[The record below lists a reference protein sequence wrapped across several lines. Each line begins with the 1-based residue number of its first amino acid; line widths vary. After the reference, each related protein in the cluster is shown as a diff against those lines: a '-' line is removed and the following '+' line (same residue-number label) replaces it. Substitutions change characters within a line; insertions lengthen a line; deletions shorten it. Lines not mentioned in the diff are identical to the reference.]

1 MDANQ
6 IWANEEFGDVDLGDE
21 RLNARLR
28 AVASDCVTAPCGLIT
43 KTVQNR
49 ARREGCFR
57 LVENHRVRPAE
68 IAAATTRA
76 ACRRIASS
84 SNVFVVL
91 DQSSLAFKDPHRIKG
106 LGPTGSNQGKGTV
119 RGLEVMSA
127 LAVDAYGTV
136 QGLVGQDWWVRRDE
150 PTPNGKGDK
159 RETPHRESA
168 AWIRS
173 MSSVQAS
180 MHAHCPGVRP
190 CFVVD
195 RGGDFYGVFNTA
207 KHLGNVDVI
216 ARSAYNRR
224 LTDGQYLHDV
234 VQKAPVLTKVLR
246 PIRVRRDDGRARY
259 RQVLLEVRVA
269 KVEALLRR
277 GEKNRGTAQLTVVQ
291 VRSGRRKQPICWTLV
306 TTLAVKTAADALAVV
321 DAYCLRWRIEE
332 FHRSWKKGG
341 CDVERSQLGS
351 VDALVRWAT
360 ILAAVAARI
369 ERLKTESR
377 KSPNRPA
384 RDELSDD
391 ELQTLLLITGERKPA
406 AGIDMTLDEA
416 VFLVACL
423 GGYGGRSAGPPGSV
437 ILGRG
442 MERLLFA
449 VEVRRRVKGSG

>member
-1 MDANQ
+1 MR
-6 IWANEEFGDVDLGDE
+6 G
-21 RLNARLR
+21 
-28 AVASDCVTAPCGLIT
+28 
-43 KTVQNR
+43 
-49 ARREGCFR
+49 
-57 LVENHRVRPAE
+57 
-68 IAAATTRA
+68 
-76 ACRRIASS
+76 
-84 SNVFVVL
+84 
-91 DQSSLAFKDPHRIKG
+91 
-106 LGPTGSNQGKGTV
+106 GK
-119 RGLEVMSA
+119 
-127 LAVDAYGTV
+127 
-136 QGLVGQDWWVRRDE
+136 
-150 PTPNGKGDK
+150 
-159 RETPHRESA
+159 
-168 AWIRS
+168 
-173 MSSVQAS
+173 
-180 MHAHCPGVRP
+180 CPL
-190 CFVVD
+190 D

-224 LTDGQYLHDV
+224 LTDGQYLQDV
-234 VQKAPVLTKVLR
+234 VQKAPVVTKVLR
-246 PIRVRRDDGRARY
+246 PIRVRREDGRARY

-277 GEKNRGTAQLTVVQ
+277 GEKNRGTAKLTVVQ

-306 TTLAVKTAADALAVV
+306 TTLEVKTAADALAVV

-332 FHRSWKKGG
+332 FHRTWKKGG

-384 RDELSDD
+384 RDEFSDD

>member
-6 IWANEEFGDVDLGDE
+6 LWAKEEFGDVDLGDE

-28 AVASDCVTAPCGLIT
+28 AVASDTVTAPCGLIT

-49 ARREGCFR
+49 ARREACFR
-57 LVENHRVRPAE
+57 LVENHRVDPDA
-68 IAAATTRA
+68 IAASTTRA
-76 ACRRIASS
+76 TCRRIASS
-84 SNVFVVL
+84 SRVFVVL

-106 LGPTGSNQGKGTV
+106 LGPTGPFKSKGIK

-127 LAVDAYGTV
+127 LAVDADGTV
-136 QGLVGQDWWVRRDE
+136 QGLVGQDWWVRSDE
-150 PTPNGKGDK
+150 RTPNGKGDT

-168 AWIRS
+168 AWVRS
-173 MSSVQAS
+173 MSSVQAAL
-180 MHAHCPGVRP
+180 HAHCPDVRP
-190 CFVVD
+190 CFVMD
-195 RGGDFYGVFNTA
+195 RAADFYGVFNA
-207 KHLGNVDVI
+207 KKHLGNVDVI
-216 ARSAYNRR
+216 VRSAYSRR
-224 LTDGQYLHDV
+224 LTDGHHLHDV
-234 VQKAPVLTKVLR
+234 VQKAPIVTKVLR
-246 PIRVRRDDGRARY
+246 PIRVRRDDGRPRY
-259 RQVLLEVRVA
+259 RAVLLEVRVA

-277 GEKNRGTAQLTVVQ
+277 DEKNRGTATLTVVQ
-291 VRSGRRKQPICWTLV
+291 VRSRRRKQPICWTLL
-306 TTLAVKTAADALAVV
+306 TTLAVKTAADAVAVI

-341 CDVERSQLGS
+341 CDVERSQLAS
-351 VDALVRWAT
+351 VDALKRWAT

-384 RDELSDD
+384 RDEFSDD

-442 MERLLFA
+442 MERLLYA
-449 VEVRRRVKGSG
+449 VEVRRLVKRSG